1 MNAKPDSFARGGIA
15 GPLHDDERHQLSRRE
30 VLTTFGPLMAA
41 GLASIVFFGTYA
53 YLFVFGTL
61 LGFNVS
67 SLDGNGPTWPF
78 PVVVVSGIALA
89 VTAPIGVVWAL
100 VYSFAIRRSG
110 RARGIL
116 RS

>member
-1 MNAKPDSFARGGIA
+1 MNARPVSFAQA
-15 GPLHDDERHQLSRRE
+15 GVAGHLGDDERHQLSRRE

-89 VTAPIGVVWAL
+89 VTAPFGVVWAL
-100 VYSFAIRRSG
+100 VYSFAIRWSG
-110 RARGIL
+110 SARGI
-116 RS
+116 RPS